1 MSVVI
6 RVLIAD
12 DEALM
17 RAGVRLVLETATDVE
32 VVGEAGDGP
41 AAVAACR
48 RLDVDVALLDVR
60 MPGGDGITA
69 AADIA
74 RLAPS
79 TSTLILTTF
88 DDDDAVVG
96 ALREGAVGFLLK
108 DTGPTTLI
116 QAVRAAALGQPVL
129 APQVL
134 ERLVTRRVTEPQRAR
149 EAKERI
155 ATLTPAERGVLDV
168 LGEGLPNGEIA
179 RRLFISTGTTKAH
192 ISSILAKLGCENR
205 TQAAI
210 IAHESRL

>member
-1 MSVVI
+1 MT

-17 RAGVRLVLETATDVE
+17 RTGIRMVLETAPDLE
-32 VVGEAGDGP
+32 VVAEAGDGP

-60 MPGGDGITA
+60 MPGGDGIA
-69 AADIA
+69 AAAAIA
-74 RLAPS
+74 RTAPA
-79 TSTLILTTF
+79 TATLILTTF
-88 DDDDAVVG
+88 DDDDAVVR

-108 DTGPTTLI
+108 DTEPTTLI
-116 QAVRAAALGQPVL
+116 QAVRAAASGQPVL
-129 APQVL
+129 APRVL
-134 ERLVTRRVTEPQRAR
+134 DRLVTRSATAPERTQEAR
-149 EAKERI
+149 RRI
-155 ATLTPAERGVLDV
+155 AALTPAERGVLDV
-168 LGEGLPNGEIA
+168 LGEGLSNGEIA

-210 IAHESRL
+210 VAHESRL